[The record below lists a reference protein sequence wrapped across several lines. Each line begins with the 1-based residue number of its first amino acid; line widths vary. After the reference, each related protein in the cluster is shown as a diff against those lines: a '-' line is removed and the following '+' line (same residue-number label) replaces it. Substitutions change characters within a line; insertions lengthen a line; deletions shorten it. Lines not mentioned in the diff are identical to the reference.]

1 MDNNQ
6 LELKTE
12 LEKFFVYS
20 YLNVGM
26 VSDMVEGHANNLLLM
41 AINKAYG
48 DATQQ
53 NAFNGLFKK
62 NIINIGK
69 LKESSETNKVTSSE
83 YLYDKISKYG
93 KSINFATWHKEVCER
108 LVNDYNKIH
117 DENNKNFFTY
127 GNAQKWLNMTLKY
140 LWLLNR
146 LPNDMDEKALH
157 APIDSYI
164 LQKLKK
170 LEIEGV
176 TGSGE
181 TFYYKKKCWSNIDKY
196 NEYME
201 LQEKIRKF
209 AKADGKSVIEWE
221 NEAWIEMSV
230 ARKTPNIKSKRSNV

>member
-1 MDNNQ
+1 MNFMSREQALRDFFAYTYLKVSRYTRKNIFDYNEECIAKAIERAYKDATMMGAYNSLISKDNSNLKNKSNEAKEKAVQ
-6 LELKTE
+6 LLQGKFGIS
-12 LEKFFVYS
+12 EKI
-20 YLNVGM
+20 
-26 VSDMVEGHANNLLLM
+26 VSI
-41 AINKAYG
+41 AIN
-48 DATQQ
+48 D
-53 NAFNGLFKK
+53 F
-62 NIINIGK
+62 
-69 LKESSETNKVTSSE
+69 
-83 YLYDKISKYG
+83 D
-93 KSINFATWHKEVCER
+93 TWHREVCES
-108 LVNDYNKIH
+108 LVETYQEIK

-230 ARKTPNIKSKRSNV
+230 ARKNAEREKRKE

>member
-108 LVNDYNKIH
+108 LVKDYNKIH

>member
-93 KSINFATWHKEVCER
+93 KSINFATWHREVCES
-108 LVNDYNKIH
+108 LVETYQEIK

-127 GNAQKWLNMTLKY
+127 GNAQKLLNMALKY
-140 LWLLNR
+140 LWLLDM
-146 LPNDMDEKALH
+146 LPGSIDGALLH

-164 LQKLKK
+164 LQKL
-170 LEIEGV
+170 ENSIENISAEN
-176 TGSGE
+176 GSYKYNGE
-181 TFYYKKKCWSNIDKY
+181 TWSQLSDYEHYI
-196 NEYME
+196 E
-201 LQEKIRKF
+201 LQKTIRTL
-209 AKADGKSVIEWE
+209 AKAENKSVIEWE
-221 NEAWIEMSV
+221 NEAWIEMAV
-230 ARKTPNIKSKRSNV
+230 ARKNAEREKRKE